1 MKRFWH
7 IFTLVSLLLL
17 VFSCRK
23 SDYSTNGDF
32 TVIRDDGFGTGTR
45 TFKADE
51 SYLIDGLVF
60 VNDGQTLTIEAGTV
74 IRFKAGQA
82 DRASALIV
90 ARGGSINARGTAQN
104 PIIFTAEADDLNG
117 SVPIRTQGLWGGL
130 ILLGSAPV
138 NTPSGEAQI
147 EGIVLSEPR
156 GWYGGANPDDN
167 SGVLEFV
174 SIRHAG
180 TNIGQGNE
188 INGLTLGGVGAAT
201 VINHVEVVSSL
212 DDGVEFF
219 GGTVNT
225 AYMAVAFTGD
235 DAFDIDLGY
244 QGTNQFWLAIQS
256 GSDGDRLIELDGNS
270 IDYPVQNPVTKPL
283 ISNATLVGNRG
294 NKGVQL
300 ISFDNYAA
308 GIVCNSIM
316 VNEDNGILLE
326 YSGFRPS
333 SFDHFSTG
341 MLQLVS
347 NTFFQVNADEPDEI
361 FRVRGVSGESVAAQ
375 QELLSAYFL
384 AAANQVADPGFV
396 LELQQMQLIPEEDFV
411 PPVWYDPGNPDIQNV
426 EFAGAFKDY
435 NWLAGWSLLSQS
447 GVFVMD

>member
-7 IFTLVSLLLL
+7 VLGFAFLILIG
-17 VFSCRK
+17 FSCRK
-23 SDYSTNGDF
+23 SDYATNGDF

-45 TFKADE
+45 TFKSDE

-74 IRFKAGQA
+74 IRFRAGQA
-82 DRASALIV
+82 DQASALIV
-90 ARGGSINARGTAQN
+90 ARGGKIIAQGTAQN
-104 PIIFTAEADDLNG
+104 PIIFTAEADDLEG
-117 SVPIRTQGLWGGL
+117 SVPIRTQGLWGGV
-130 ILLGSAPV
+130 ILLGNAPV
-138 NTPSGEAQI
+138 NTPFGEAQI
-147 EGIVLSEPR
+147 EGISLSEPR
-156 GWYGGANPDDN
+156 GWYGGDNPNDN
-167 SGVLEFV
+167 SGILEFV

-188 INGLTLGGVGAAT
+188 INGLTFGGVGAGT
-201 VINHVEVVSSL
+201 DINHVEVVSSL

-225 AYMAVAFTGD
+225 KYVAVAFTGD

-244 QGTNQFWLAIQS
+244 QGANQFWLAIQS

-270 IDYPVQNPVTKPL
+270 VDYPVQNPVTKPL
-283 ISNATLVGNRG
+283 ISNATLIGNRG

-347 NTFFQVNADEPDEI
+347 NTFFQVNADEPDKI
-361 FRVRGVSGESVAAQ
+361 FRVRGVSGESVVEQ

-384 AAANQVADPGFV
+384 SAANQVADPGFI
-396 LELQQMQLIPEEDFV
+396 LDSQQMYLV
-411 PPVWYDPGNPDIQNV
+411 PAESFIAPAWFDPGTPHIQNAG
-426 EFAGAFKDY
+426 FAGAFKAY
-435 NWLAGWSLLSQS
+435 NWLSDWSLLSQS
-447 GVFVMD
+447 GIFVME